1 MPELPEVETVKRGLN
16 QVTLHQTITGGDV
29 LLDRTIA
36 HPSSMQDF
44 LAGLQ
49 GTAIAQWHRRGKY
62 LLAELEKPAARGQ
75 NSGDEGVRSRN
86 LEGKEDKEDRE
97 EVQNSVRL
105 THRKPKFGS
114 ADSPEAKIQNSP
126 TLQSPIINHPSPPSS
141 PSSPCPSPRSPLTPA
156 YLGVHLRM
164 TGQLLWVTPDT
175 PLPKHTRVRLFF
187 EGDRELRF
195 VDQRTFG
202 QMWWVP
208 PEVTPETIIT
218 GLQRLGP
225 EPFSDEFSIAYFT
238 QCLKNRQRPIKNA
251 LLDQAIVAGVGNIY
265 ADEALFLSGIR
276 PQTLCTRLN
285 RKQIQ
290 QLHANIRLVLA
301 ASIEAKGTTFSS
313 FRSVDGVNGN
323 YGGIAWVYARDGE
336 PCRTCGMVIERL
348 KLAGRS
354 AHFCPKCQ
362 R

>member
-1 MPELPEVETVKRGLN
+1 VPELPEVETVKRGLN

-36 HPSSMQDF
+36 HPSSIQDF
-44 LAGLQ
+44 LAGLR
-49 GTAIAQWHRRGKY
+49 GSAIAQWHRRGKY
-62 LLAELEKPAARGQ
+62 LLAELEKPEARSQ
-75 NSGDEGVRSRN
+75 RRLEVEEVRSQN
-86 LEGKEDKEDRE
+86 LERE
-97 EVQNSVRL
+97 EIHNAL
-105 THRKPKFGS
+105 G
-114 ADSPEAKIQNSP
+114 
-126 TLQSPIINHPSPPSS
+126 
-141 PSSPCPSPRSPLTPA
+141 

-164 TGQLLWVTPDT
+164 TGQLLWVTSDT
-175 PLPKHTRVRLFF
+175 LLPKHTRVRLFF

-208 PEVTPETIIT
+208 PGVAPEAIIT

-225 EPFSDEFSIAYFT
+225 EPFSDDFSLAYFT

-276 PQTLCTRLN
+276 PQTLCTRLT